1 MRTIVPCNG
10 CTGCCWHGAAL
21 HPEKGDD
28 PAKYD
33 AVWQELDQR
42 FALRQR
48 DDGACIYLGKHGCTI
63 YDRAPYICRIWD
75 CREYVKSLD
84 DHAQQFIRDPQ
95 VAAGLRL
102 LSNPAQKGT
111 SP

>member
-1 MRTIVPCNG
+1 
-10 CTGCCWHGAAL
+10 L